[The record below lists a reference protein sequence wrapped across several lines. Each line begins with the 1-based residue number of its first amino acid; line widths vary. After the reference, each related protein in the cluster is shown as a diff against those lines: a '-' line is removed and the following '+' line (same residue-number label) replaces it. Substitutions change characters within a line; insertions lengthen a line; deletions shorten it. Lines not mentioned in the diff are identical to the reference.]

1 MSGFV
6 AHFVAVDWADPGGT
20 GPRWPGD
27 GTVPALPGRALV
39 ARIVP
44 AGGCPGRAGPEG
56 SCAPPLDEHLAV
68 DADAC
73 RDPGRLECADVLQ
86 TGRTRPVADALR
98 WLAETR
104 AAHPGA
110 RLVAAPLPGG
120 GWAVAGDDGDRDGV
134 LLPSGVFVPY
144 GIFPSYRTPSGTL
157 SGRTHPRWSLVPSCL
172 HGWLVAGHTL
182 RELCEP
188 RAPRDLRE
196 PRAPRLNRC
205 HGNGG

>member
-1 MSGFV
+1 MRGFV

-20 GPRWPGD
+20 GLRGPGG

-39 ARIVP
+39 ARIAP
-44 AGGCPGRAGPEG
+44 AGGCPGRAREG
-56 SCAPPLDEHLAV
+56 ACAPPLDEHLAV

-86 TGRTRPVADALR
+86 TGRTRPATDALR

-104 AAHPGA
+104 ASHPGA
-110 RLVAAPLPGG
+110 RLIAAPLPGG
-120 GWAVAGDDGDRDGV
+120 GWAAAGDDGDRGGV
-134 LLPSGVFVPY
+134 LLPPGVFPSPGVLVPSGAFLPY
-144 GIFPSYRTPSGTL
+144 GTPYGTPSG
-157 SGRTHPRWSLVPSCL
+157 RTTPGWSLVPSCL

-188 RAPRDLRE
+188 R
-196 PRAPRLNRC
+196 LNRC
-205 HGNGG
+205 QGNGG